1 MSRQELTRRAS
12 RRSIATARSG
22 FAFQRDWI
30 AEWGDFLLAPEELI
44 DLGEGGVFVSGVGVT
59 RADRRQLPHERSW
72 LRQLLGRPAERR
84 FTRRDD
90 AGLGIR

>member
-22 FAFQRDWI
+22 FAVQRDWI

-59 RADRRQLPHERSW
+59 
-72 LRQLLGRPAERR
+72 GRIVGSCL
-84 FTRRDD
+84 TSG
-90 AGLGIR
+90 AGFGNC